1 MINDLKRKDENKI
14 NMEQLVAEFIKIVEE
29 EINAYT
35 ILLEALIKQ
44 QSLILKGDS
53 ELIVRTNAAVKE
65 IMEKTKELGQKRR
78 GNLQNFFQDL
88 KQNENVQFNDII
100 PYIEKKYA
108 KRLKEFRNVLGILS
122 HKVRTTDDK
131 NQYLLKNSQEFID
144 KCLCMFASEPE
155 TKEVF

>member
-35 ILLEALIKQ
+35 TLLEALIEQ

-53 ELIVRTNAAVKE
+53 ELIVRTNAAGKE

-88 KQNENVQFNDII
+88 KKNENVQFNDII

-144 KCLCMFASEPE
+144 KCLYMFASEPE
-155 TKEVF
+155 TK